1 VRPFSLSGGAYTR
14 GMKNP
19 SRWLL
24 LGLIVASIANAAPIR
39 GDDPIARE
47 FVDAHNAVRAGVRA
61 PAGHEGPWVPLPPME
76 WSDEIAGVAQAWAD
90 HLHEDGKCR
99 LQHSD
104 ARLGENLAI
113 GKDLSI
119 DQAVTMWAA
128 EGERYRFNPVYE
140 FEIPTGHYTQ
150 LVWRTSTRL
159 GCGIA
164 HCGHTTVMV
173 CNYSPAGNYIGK
185 PPY

>member
-1 VRPFSLSGGAYTR
+1 MRTLPR
-14 GMKNP
+14 C
-19 SRWLL
+19 LL
-24 LGLIVASIANAAPIR
+24 LALIVASIANAAPIR
-39 GDDPIARE
+39 GDDPQARE
-47 FVDAHNAVRAGVRA
+47 FVAAHNAVRASVRA
-61 PAGHEGPWVPLPPME
+61 PAGYEGPWVPLPPME
-76 WSDEIAGVAQAWAD
+76 WSDDIAGVAQAWAD

-119 DQAVTMWAA
+119 DQAVKMWAA

-164 HCGHTTVMV
+164 HCGRTTVMV
-173 CNYSPAGNYIGK
+173 CNYSPSGNYIGK